1 MRKLIILAYLF
12 LNIGII
18 NGQSIS
24 ISTMRIFGTTITV
37 VPVKNQGNGPDGTDN
52 AVSFSYE
59 HFIKN
64 KRYSIFSSYIKF
76 NGCTLIYFEPNG
88 WIARSGTA
96 ISGYGFCG
104 GVKIHRFDIGITYN
118 LFKQHKKIFLKPCA
132 FLGIQKSITTG
143 VTFWRDGEPVNGPN
157 YFELE
162 PMNAESRN
170 TTQLVPS
177 IGFRTGFVFW
187 KRLEIG
193 LGFQAVHAFKSYQ
206 VQTLNYQYKGVV
218 QPTAIYKATGTGL
231 FVSLGIGYRFAK
243 LIK

>member
-1 MRKLIILAYLF
+1 MVAFEQIYAKTLA
-12 LNIGII
+12 I
-18 NGQSIS
+18 
-24 ISTMRIFGTTITV
+24 
-37 VPVKNQGNGPDGTDN
+37 VPVANHGNGPDGTDDSY
-52 AVSFSYE
+52 VFSYE

-64 KRYSIFSSYIKF
+64 KKYSIISSYTKF
-76 NGCTLIYFEPNG
+76 NGCTLIYFEKDG
-88 WIARSGTA
+88 WIGRDGTA

-118 LFKQHKKIFLKPCA
+118 LFKQHKKFFLKPCA

-193 LGFQAVHAFKSYQ
+193 LGFQAVHAFKTYQ